1 METNIAVYWDFENIH
16 ASLCTLRFGN
26 NWYKKNRSKIQPQT
40 IEVNLVMEFIAALGP
55 ININKAYADWSMFHN
70 YSPDLQ
76 EFSIDLVQL
85 FPRGRHG
92 KNGAD
97 IRMAIDV
104 IEDLNLHPHVET
116 VVIIG
121 GDSDYIAIAQK
132 VRQRGKSII
141 GIGVKETTNQ
151 YWIKSCNEFK
161 FYSGLIVRSSSEPLL
176 EETVDD
182 EEDQEE
188 VRQLLVNSIKK
199 ISAKTGIDHVLK
211 SSIKPM
217 MMRLSPSFDESNYG
231 YKKFGDFL
239 ASCEDIIAIKAGD
252 SDHLISLRA
261 EGQQDLIPSNK
272 NQFRYP
278 YEQILKK
285 QGIRLPNPKIL
296 RHGIFSTFMIFNRLE
311 VIRRQGEESS
321 YSIYRNH
328 LKDELARQGLELTG
342 SDTGKIKTILFKS
355 FAFQLDKEADGISLT
370 KEVEGPE
377 ALYDRTLDF
386 LIKRVVE
393 NVIGDIDVDQLTQ
406 MLADNA
412 YDSGMVAKI
421 VSRLDIFE

>member
-1 METNIAVYWDFENIH
+1 
-16 ASLCTLRFGN
+16 
-26 NWYKKNRSKIQPQT
+26 
-40 IEVNLVMEFIAALGP
+40 MEFIAALGP

-104 IEDLNLHPHVET
+104 VEDLNLHPHIET

-176 EETVDD
+176 EETVED

-188 VRQLLVNSIKK
+188 ARQLLVSSIKK
-199 ISAKTGIDHVLK
+199 IAAKTGLDYVLK

-239 ASCEDIIAIKAGD
+239 ASCEDIINIKAGD
-252 SDHLISLRA
+252 SDHLINLKV
-261 EGQQDLIPSNK
+261 EGQKGLLISSDK
-272 NQFRYP
+272 NQFKHP

-285 QGIRLPNPKIL
+285 QGIRLPSPKVL
-296 RHGIFSTFMIFNRLE
+296 RQGVFATFEIFNE
-311 VIRRQGEESS
+311 YEIIKKQGDESS
-321 YSIYRNH
+321 YSIYRDY
-328 LKDELARQGLELTG
+328 LKNELSRQGLDLTS

-355 FAFQLDKEADGISLT
+355 FAFQLDKGADGISLT
-370 KEVEGPE
+370 KEVESPE

-386 LIKRVVE
+386 LVKRVVE
-393 NVIGDIDVDQLTQ
+393 NVIGDIDVEQLNQ
-406 MLADNA
+406 MLTDDN
-412 YDSGMVAKI
+412 YNPEMVAKI
-421 VSRLDIFE
+421 VARLDLFD

>member
-1 METNIAVYWDFENIH
+1 METNIAIYWDFENIH
-16 ASLCTLRFGN
+16 ASLCTLRLGN
-26 NWYKKNRSKIQPQT
+26 NWYKKNRSKVQPQMLE
-40 IEVNLVMEFIAALGP
+40 INLMMEFIAALGP

-104 IEDLNLHPHVET
+104 IEDLNLHPHIET

-182 EEDQEE
+182 EEDKEE
-188 VRQLLVNSIKK
+188 ARQLLVSSIKK
-199 ISAKTGIDHVLK
+199 ITAKTGLDYVLK

-239 ASCEDIIAIKAGD
+239 TSCEDIIDIKSGD
-252 SDHLISLRA
+252 SDHLINLKV
-261 EGQQDLIPSNK
+261 EGQKGLISSNK
-272 NQFRYP
+272 NQFEYP

-285 QGIRLPNPKIL
+285 QGIRLPSPEIL
-296 RHGIFSTFMIFNRLE
+296 RRGVFTTFDIFNKFE
-311 VIRRQGEESS
+311 IIKKQGDESS
-321 YSIYRNH
+321 YSVYRNY
-328 LKDELARQGLELTG
+328 LKDELARQGFDLTS
-342 SDTGKIKTILFKS
+342 SDTAKIKTILFKS
-355 FAFQLDKEADGISLT
+355 FSFQLVKEADGISLT
-370 KEVEGPE
+370 KEVESSE

-393 NVIGDIDVDQLTQ
+393 NVIGDIDVEQLTQ
-406 MLADNA
+406 MLADDD
-412 YDSGMVAKI
+412 YDPEMVAKI
-421 VSRLDIFE
+421 VARLDIF